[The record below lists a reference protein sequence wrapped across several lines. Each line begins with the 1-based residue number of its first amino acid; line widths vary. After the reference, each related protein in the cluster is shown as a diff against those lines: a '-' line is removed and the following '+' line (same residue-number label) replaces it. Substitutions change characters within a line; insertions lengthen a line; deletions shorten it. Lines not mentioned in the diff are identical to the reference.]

1 MARWIRALGGPAA
14 DQDDLIQEV
23 FVVVYRRLHDFDG
36 RNLAGW
42 LYRIAAHQVRDY
54 RRLVWIKYIFRRSVA
69 LSSEVASARPT
80 PVMMLET
87 RERQR
92 NLERLLSRL
101 SDPLRAA
108 FVLFEIEGYTAE
120 EISDL
125 DRQVLGL
132 LAGGSFQ
139 LGVVAETFD
148 DEPVDSEPET
158 VEEPEPAKPAAK
170 KAAAK
175 KTAAKKA
182 EPEPEPMAEEPVEE
196 DADEDLIGEEV
207 SDEDLLELAVKKATE
222 MVADGDAAKV
232 REALDAAGAS
242 RVREL
247 NADNVRAFFEAL
259 P

>member
-1 MARWIRALGGPAA
+1 MTFKQTQTRTLPRQAQTAGWRGRAMHDVHQSSPGIDVHSFQAIYDAYYAEVARWIRALGGPAA

-23 FVVVYRRLHDFDG
+23 FVVVYRRLPDFDG

-69 LSSEVASARPT
+69 LSSEVPSARPT

-120 EISDL
+120 EISEMQSVPTNTV
-125 DRQVLGL
+125 RARIHRARKKMTSL
-132 LAGGSFQ
+132 LES
-139 LGVVAETFD
+139 
-148 DEPVDSEPET
+148 
-158 VEEPEPAKPAAK
+158 AAK
-170 KAAAK
+170 
-175 KTAAKKA
+175 A
-182 EPEPEPMAEEPVEE
+182 EGQPNSK
-196 DADEDLIGEEV
+196 V
-207 SDEDLLELAVKKATE
+207 S
-222 MVADGDAAKV
+222 GG
-232 REALDAAGAS
+232 R
-242 RVREL
+242 
-247 NADNVRAFFEAL
+247 
-259 P
+259 

>member
-1 MARWIRALGGPAA
+1 MTFKQTQTRTPPGPGQVAAWRGGAMHDLRGESSGIDVHSFQAIYDAYYAEVARWIRALGGPAA

-69 LSSEVASARPT
+69 LSSEVPSSRPT

-92 NLERLLSRL
+92 NLERLLSKL

-120 EISDL
+120 EISEMQSVPTNTV
-125 DRQVLGL
+125 RARIHRARKKMTGL
-132 LAGGSFQ
+132 LAS
-139 LGVVAETFD
+139 
-148 DEPVDSEPET
+148 
-158 VEEPEPAKPAAK
+158 AAK
-170 KAAAK
+170 AE
-175 KTAAKKA
+175 A
-182 EPEPEPMAEEPVEE
+182 EPN
-196 DADEDLIGEEV
+196 GKV
-207 SDEDLLELAVKKATE
+207 S
-222 MVADGDAAKV
+222 GG
-232 REALDAAGAS
+232 R
-242 RVREL
+242 
-247 NADNVRAFFEAL
+247 
-259 P
+259 

>member
-1 MARWIRALGGPAA
+1 MTFKQTQTRTAPRQAQAAAWRGGAMQDVRGDSPGIDVHSFQAIYDAYYAEVARWIRALGGPAA

-92 NLERLLSRL
+92 NLERLLSKL

-120 EISDL
+120 EISEMQSVPTNTV
-125 DRQVLGL
+125 RARIHRARKKMTSL
-132 LAGGSFQ
+132 LAS
-139 LGVVAETFD
+139 
-148 DEPVDSEPET
+148 
-158 VEEPEPAKPAAK
+158 AAK
-170 KAAAK
+170 AE
-175 KTAAKKA
+175 A
-182 EPEPEPMAEEPVEE
+182 EPNSK
-196 DADEDLIGEEV
+196 V
-207 SDEDLLELAVKKATE
+207 S
-222 MVADGDAAKV
+222 GG
-232 REALDAAGAS
+232 R
-242 RVREL
+242 
-247 NADNVRAFFEAL
+247 
-259 P
+259 

>member
-1 MARWIRALGGPAA
+1 MTFKPTQTRTTAGQAQAAAWRSGAMHGVHPGPAGIDVHSFQAIYDAYYAEVARWIRALGGPAA

-54 RRLVWIKYIFRRSVA
+54 RRLVWIKYIFRRSIA
-69 LSSEVASARPT
+69 LSSEVPSAKPT

-120 EISDL
+120 EISEMQSVPTNTV
-125 DRQVLGL
+125 R
-132 LAGGSFQ
+132 ARIHRARKKMTSF
-139 LGVVAETFD
+139 LE
-148 DEPVDSEPET
+148 S
-158 VEEPEPAKPAAK
+158 AAK
-170 KAAAK
+170 
-175 KTAAKKA
+175 A
-182 EPEPEPMAEEPVEE
+182 EHQQQDQQQAQHG
-196 DADEDLIGEEV
+196 AQHKQHNTG
-207 SDEDLLELAVKKATE
+207 S
-222 MVADGDAAKV
+222 KV
-232 REALDAAGAS
+232 GGGR
-242 RVREL
+242 
-247 NADNVRAFFEAL
+247 
-259 P
+259 

>member
-1 MARWIRALGGPAA
+1 MTFKPTQTRTTAGQAQTAAWRSGAMHGVHPGPAGIDVHSFQAIYDAYYAEVARWIRALGGPAA

-54 RRLVWIKYIFRRSVA
+54 RRLVWIKYIFRRSIA
-69 LSSEVASARPT
+69 LSSEVPSAKPT

-120 EISDL
+120 EISEMQSVPTNTV
-125 DRQVLGL
+125 R
-132 LAGGSFQ
+132 ARIHRARKKMTSF
-139 LGVVAETFD
+139 LE
-148 DEPVDSEPET
+148 S
-158 VEEPEPAKPAAK
+158 AAK
-170 KAAAK
+170 
-175 KTAAKKA
+175 A
-182 EPEPEPMAEEPVEE
+182 EHQQQDQQQAQHG
-196 DADEDLIGEEV
+196 AQHKQHNTG
-207 SDEDLLELAVKKATE
+207 S
-222 MVADGDAAKV
+222 KV
-232 REALDAAGAS
+232 GGGR
-242 RVREL
+242 
-247 NADNVRAFFEAL
+247 
-259 P
+259 